1 MATVNDI
8 LARKGSHVH
17 TAKQDESVL
26 QATQRMNE
34 HQIGA
39 LVVVDHHETVVGI
52 FTERDVLRRVVAAQ
66 LDPATTTVQQV
77 MSRDIVC
84 CPPETSLEDVQNL
97 MKSQRIRHLPVMGH
111 EGNLRGLISIGDVN
125 ASFATNQEVHLH
137 YLREYIMGRA

>member
-1 MATVNDI
+1 
-8 LARKGSHVH
+8 
-17 TAKQDESVL
+17 
-26 QATQRMNE
+26 
-34 HQIGA
+34 
-39 LVVVDHHETVVGI
+39 
-52 FTERDVLRRVVAAQ
+52 VVAAQ